1 MRGPEGWGI
10 WRNEPPAAEGEV
22 GGPGRSRPSGK
33 DWVSERL
40 NDDAK
45 SLNDD
50 AKSLNDDAKS
60 LNDDAK
66 SLNVRRSSATVA
78 LTNG

>member
-1 MRGPEGWGI
+1 
-10 WRNEPPAAEGEV
+10 V

-45 SLNDD
+45 SLIDD
-50 AKSLNDDAKS
+50 AKSLIDDAKS
-60 LNDDAK
+60 LIDDAK

>member
-40 NDDAK
+40 NDAAK

-60 LNDDAK
+60 LDVDAK